1 MCECA
6 KMIVL
11 SVWYDGLK
19 KKNWGCGRIWSLSYA
34 NSIYRQIWAVAL
46 VDIPEKWY
54 CNCSD
59 LLQFCLQWA
68 ELLIK
73 PWSESSSNSSSFFS
87 WYLPLPQFSGQ
98 LFFLFKKLCW
108 CAIIFLLLFF
118 PHSSNVWTCESER
131 REFLP
136 LTTRKDNSCSF
147 SKKKQ
152 TELMK
157 NNGELQKSFS
167 CRQQE

>member
-1 MCECA
+1 MYLFFLNFYFYVWMCKNDC
-6 KMIVL
+6 
-11 SVWYDGLK
+11 SVSLVWWFKK

-87 WYLPLPQFSGQ
+87 WYVPLPQFSGQ
-98 LFFLFKKLCW
+98 LFFYSRSFVDVPS
-108 CAIIFLLLFF
+108 FFFFFFF
-118 PHSSNVWTCESER
+118 PTPVTCESANQKE
-131 REFLP
+131 ESSFPLP
-136 LTTRKDNSCSF
+136 LGKITHALSVRK
-147 SKKKQ
+147 SK
-152 TELMK
+152 L
-157 NNGELQKSFS
+157 N
-167 CRQQE
+167 